1 MQVRLNDVIIS
12 ETPRFLAEQITD
24 LTHTIAIP
32 TEDPDTPYV
41 IPLTLHGVTS
51 SFPTRK
57 PTPEEY
63 ESLPHFCLTSD
74 EPEYDPHDT
83 SFADQELALTKLVLD
98 TGDRIGAPPPSR
110 RLCSV
115 SKTLSYAQNFVA
127 LHDPITLSLQ
137 STSSTLEAGSFANAL
152 TRTIGAIRRVSTGTQ
167 FDFDMLARNWGID
180 RATARRT
187 IHATTQRGVRTILHP
202 TLSRRFRTND
212 RQRYRR
218 LAIQC
223 FTDTLISN
231 TPSRRNNKYAQI
243 FATADG
249 WCRAYPMERKS
260 EAHEGLSLLFQREG
274 VPNTIIMDGAREQT
288 MGIFRKKCREAGV
301 HVKQTEPHTPW
312 SNAAEAAIRE
322 LKRGVGRQMVRSA
335 APRRLWDDCLER
347 EAYVRSMTAHD
358 IYKLNGQVPETIVSG
373 ETADIS
379 PLALFAW
386 YEWVMFR
393 DTSVTY
399 PDDPMALGRDL
410 GPAIDIGP
418 AMTRKVL
425 KANGQVV
432 YRSTVRSLT
441 PDELA
446 DETMKRKRSE
456 FTLQVN
462 QALGDGFKYEDFA
475 NDPELEHFDTPTFE
489 TYADDD
495 DGEFPQAIDADAVEP
510 DPDTYDPYIGA
521 SVNLPIGD
529 RMVNAKVRERKRA
542 PDGSLTGK
550 AHKNPI
556 LDTRTYQVEF
566 PDGQFAEVSANTI
579 AQTVN
584 NRYHKRTHKFGIE
597 VPKTWDD
604 CLRLDKE
611 AGNTLWQDAV
621 RKEMSKVRIAFQ
633 IIGDDENPPP
643 TYQEIRCHLVFDV
656 KMENF
661 QRKARLVAGGHTTE
675 TPASITYASVVSRE
689 SVRIALT
696 IAALNDLEVKSAD
709 IENAYLTAPV
719 GEKIWCRLG
728 PEFGSE
734 AGKRALIVRALYGLK
749 SAGAS
754 FRNHLADCMR
764 HLGWTSC
771 IADPDVWLKPEIRPE
786 DGYKYYAYCLLY
798 VDDILVIHH
807 DAIRSLNEID
817 HFFKTKEG
825 SIRDPEFYLGAK
837 LRMVTLPNGVNAWSM
852 SSSKYIQ
859 AAVANVKEYHRKYFP
874 THPWTKRTSGPF
886 PLNYAPEL
894 DTTPELNATHATFYQ
909 TQIGVLR
916 WVRRSRTGFLIYLN
930 MSLITWFSKKQS
942 TIETSVFGAE
952 FVALKQGM
960 EALRGIRY
968 KLRMMGVELSGPSY
982 IYGDNMSVIHNT
994 QRPESTLKKKSN
1006 AVCYHAVRE
1015 AVAMGECLTGH
1026 VSTHD
1031 NPADICTKLI
1041 PGGQKRDH
1049 LVGLILYDI
1058 ADHR

>member
-1 MQVRLNDVIIS
+1 MRTVTAALAYDDPLTGETTILLVHQAIYIPELEHNLLSTMQVRLNDVIIS

-152 TRTIGAIRRVSTGTQ
+152 TRTISAIRRVSTGTQ

-212 RQRYRR
+212 RQLRYRR

-579 AQTVN
+579 AQSMYAMCDTEGNQYLLLAGIIGHRKDESALDRADAFIQKGSNRHVRKTTKGWKLCVEWKDGTTSWERLADLKESNPVELADYAVAQGIDNEPAFAWWVPYTLKRRNRIIAAVN

-661 QRKARLVAGGHTTE
+661 QRKARLVAGGIDRDTCIH
-675 TPASITYASVVSRE
+675 
-689 SVRIALT
+689 
-696 IAALNDLEVKSAD
+696 
-709 IENAYLTAPV
+709 YL
-719 GEKIWCRLG
+719 C
-728 PEFGSE
+728 
-734 AGKRALIVRALYGLK
+734 
-749 SAGAS
+749 
-754 FRNHLADCMR
+754 
-764 HLGWTSC
+764 
-771 IADPDVWLKPEIRPE
+771 
-786 DGYKYYAYCLLY
+786 
-798 VDDILVIHH
+798 
-807 DAIRSLNEID
+807 
-817 HFFKTKEG
+817 
-825 SIRDPEFYLGAK
+825 
-837 LRMVTLPNGVNAWSM
+837 
-852 SSSKYIQ
+852 Q
-859 AAVANVKEYHRKYFP
+859 
-874 THPWTKRTSGPF
+874 
-886 PLNYAPEL
+886 
-894 DTTPELNATHATFYQ
+894 
-909 TQIGVLR
+909 
-916 WVRRSRTGFLIYLN
+916 
-930 MSLITWFSKKQS
+930 
-942 TIETSVFGAE
+942 
-952 FVALKQGM
+952 
-960 EALRGIRY
+960 RGIS
-968 KLRMMGVELSGPSY
+968 GVSQDSFDDSRVE
-982 IYGDNMSVIHNT
+982 
-994 QRPESTLKKKSN
+994 
-1006 AVCYHAVRE
+1006 
-1015 AVAMGECLTGH
+1015 
-1026 VSTHD
+1026 
-1031 NPADICTKLI
+1031 
-1041 PGGQKRDH
+1041 
-1049 LVGLILYDI
+1049 
-1058 ADHR
+1058 

>member
-1 MQVRLNDVIIS
+1 V
-12 ETPRFLAEQITD
+12 
-24 LTHTIAIP
+24 
-32 TEDPDTPYV
+32 
-41 IPLTLHGVTS
+41 
-51 SFPTRK
+51 
-57 PTPEEY
+57 
-63 ESLPHFCLTSD
+63 
-74 EPEYDPHDT
+74 
-83 SFADQELALTKLVLD
+83 
-98 TGDRIGAPPPSR
+98 
-110 RLCSV
+110 
-115 SKTLSYAQNFVA
+115 
-127 LHDPITLSLQ
+127 
-137 STSSTLEAGSFANAL
+137 
-152 TRTIGAIRRVSTGTQ
+152 
-167 FDFDMLARNWGID
+167 
-180 RATARRT
+180 
-187 IHATTQRGVRTILHP
+187 
-202 TLSRRFRTND
+202 
-212 RQRYRR
+212 
-218 LAIQC
+218 
-223 FTDTLISN
+223 
-231 TPSRRNNKYAQI
+231 
-243 FATADG
+243 
-249 WCRAYPMERKS
+249 
-260 EAHEGLSLLFQREG
+260 
-274 VPNTIIMDGAREQT
+274 
-288 MGIFRKKCREAGV
+288 
-301 HVKQTEPHTPW
+301 
-312 SNAAEAAIRE
+312 
-322 LKRGVGRQMVRSA
+322 
-335 APRRLWDDCLER
+335 
-347 EAYVRSMTAHD
+347 
-358 IYKLNGQVPETIVSG
+358 
-373 ETADIS
+373 
-379 PLALFAW
+379 
-386 YEWVMFR
+386 
-393 DTSVTY
+393 
-399 PDDPMALGRDL
+399 
-410 GPAIDIGP
+410 
-418 AMTRKVL
+418 
-425 KANGQVV
+425 
-432 YRSTVRSLT
+432 
-441 PDELA
+441 
-446 DETMKRKRSE
+446 
-456 FTLQVN
+456 
-462 QALGDGFKYEDFA
+462 

-495 DGEFPQAIDADAVEP
+495 DGEFPQAIDADAVES

-579 AQTVN
+579 AQSMYAMCDTEGNQYLLLAGIIGHRKDESALDGADAFIQRGSNRHVRKTTKGWKLCVEWKDGTTSWERLADLKESNPVELADYAVAQGIDNEPAFAWWVPYTLKRRNRIIASVN

-611 AGNTLWQDAV
+611 ADNTLWQDAV

-696 IAALNDLEVKSAD
+696 LAALNDLEVKSAD

-754 FRNHLADCMR
+754 FRNHLADCMQ

-771 IADPDVWLKPEIRPE
+771 IADPNVWLKPEIRPE

-916 WVRRSRTGFLIYLN
+916 WCVELGRVDIITEVSELASYLAMPREGHLEATFHLFNYLDKKHNARIVFDPSYPTVDMSVFKECDWKAFYGDVREAIPPNAPPPRGKDVDLRMFVDSDHAGDKRVRRSRTGFLIYLN

-1058 ADHR
+1058 ADHS